1 VKRLGLLIA
10 FVVLAGLGYMFFF
23 PHSNMPPAGKGPTTV
38 ATASPGK
45 GSGKGRSSAIPSI
58 VAATAKTEDVPI
70 SKTVVGNIEPIDT
83 VVIRPQADGVVMV
96 TDVKDGQMVKTGDVL
111 FQLDDRTIRATID
124 KDKAALAKDQ
134 ANLDSANQDL
144 IAAQALSNRKID
156 TQQQA
161 YQALA
166 AVNALKASIAMDT
179 AQIEADEVQLSYM
192 TIKAPIDGRVGVVNT
207 SVGNL
212 VRMADTGSGLLT
224 ITRMAPL
231 RVSFTVA
238 ESDLPTLRDAM
249 KDHPLNVL
257 IKVPGSKNVVAS
269 GPLNFVDSSVDPASG
284 TIVLKADMANENG
297 ALWPGQYVTA
307 TVEIGTPAAGRLADT
322 MATSVATPLIKQF
335 ATIAGIDSIST
346 TNSQGSTSIAIQF
359 VLNRNIDA
367 AAADVQAAIARA
379 QKQLPLEMTTPPSYR
394 KVNPADA
401 PIILLA
407 LKSDVVPLRS
417 STPSPSRS
425 SRRRSRPSTASRRC

>member
-10 FVVLAGLGYMFFF
+10 FVVLAGLGYVFLY
-23 PHSNMPPAGKGPTTV
+23 PHLNAPPAGKGPTTV
-38 ATASPGK
+38 ATATQGK
-45 GSGKGRSSAIPSI
+45 GSGKGRSAAVPSI

-96 TDVKDGQMVKTGDVL
+96 TSVKDGQMVKTGDVL

-166 AVNALKASIAMDT
+166 AVNALKASIAMDQ
-179 AQIEADEVQLSYM
+179 AQIEADQVQLSYM

-238 ESDLPTLRDAM
+238 ESDLPTLRNAM
-249 KDHPLNVL
+249 KERPLNVL

-269 GPLNFVDSSVDPASG
+269 GPLNFVDSSVDTASG
-284 TIVLKADMANENG
+284 TIVLKADVANDNG

-307 TVEIGTPAAGRLADT
+307 TVEIGTHKDAVT
-322 MATSVATPLIKQF
+322 VPL
-335 ATIAGIDSIST
+335 
-346 TNSQGSTSIAIQF
+346 IAIQQGNDGTFAF
-359 VLNRNIDA
+359 VVG
-367 AAADVQAAIARA
+367 ADKKVTKQAVTVVETVGDTAV
-379 QKQLPLEMTTPPSYR
+379 TT
-394 KVNPADA
+394 AG
-401 PIILLA
+401 
-407 LKSDVVPLRS
+407 LKSGDHVVIDGQLHLQDGS
-417 STPSPSRS
+417 SVIETVADSQSAVPALSADEATDPIK
-425 SRRRSRPSTASRRC
+425 TDTVQ

>member
-1 VKRLGLLIA
+1 MKRLGLLIA
-10 FVVLAGLGYMFFF
+10 FVVLAGLGYMFLY
-23 PHSNMPPAGKGPTTV
+23 PHLNAPPAGKGPTTV
-38 ATASPGK
+38 ATATAGK
-45 GSGKGRSSAIPSI
+45 SSGKGRSAAVPSI

-96 TDVKDGQMVKTGDVL
+96 TSVKDGQMVKTGDVL

-166 AVNALKASIAMDT
+166 AVNALKASIAMDQ
-179 AQIEADEVQLSYM
+179 AQIEADQVQLSYM

-238 ESDLPTLRDAM
+238 ESDLPVLRDAM
-249 KDHPLNVL
+249 KERPLNVL

-269 GPLNFVDSSVDPASG
+269 GPLNFVDSSVDTASG
-284 TIVLKADMANENG
+284 TIVLKADVANDNG

-307 TVEIGTPAAGRLADT
+307 TVEIGTHKDAVT
-322 MATSVATPLIKQF
+322 VPL
-335 ATIAGIDSIST
+335 
-346 TNSQGSTSIAIQF
+346 IAIQQGNDGTFAF
-359 VLNRNIDA
+359 VVG
-367 AAADVQAAIARA
+367 ADKKVVKQAVTVVETVGDTAV
-379 QKQLPLEMTTPPSYR
+379 TT
-394 KVNPADA
+394 AG
-401 PIILLA
+401 
-407 LKSDVVPLRS
+407 LKSGDHVVINGQLHLQDGS
-417 STPSPSRS
+417 SVIETVADSDS
-425 SRRRSRPSTASRRC
+425 SVPALSANEVTDPIKTDTVQ

>member
-1 VKRLGLLIA
+1 MKRLGLLIA
-10 FVVLAGLGYMFFF
+10 FVVLAGLGYVFLY
-23 PHSNMPPAGKGPTTV
+23 PHLNAPPAGKGPTTV
-38 ATASPGK
+38 ATATQGK
-45 GSGKGRSSAIPSI
+45 GSGKGRSAAVPSI

-96 TDVKDGQMVKTGDVL
+96 TSVKDGQMVKAGDVL

-166 AVNALKASIAMDT
+166 AVNALKASIAMDQ
-179 AQIEADEVQLSYM
+179 AQIEADQVQLSYM

-249 KDHPLNVL
+249 KERPLNVL

-269 GPLNFVDSSVDPASG
+269 GPLNFVDSSVDTASG
-284 TIVLKADMANENG
+284 TIVLKADVANDNG

-307 TVEIGTPAAGRLADT
+307 TVEIGTHKDAVT
-322 MATSVATPLIKQF
+322 VPL
-335 ATIAGIDSIST
+335 
-346 TNSQGSTSIAIQF
+346 IAIQQGNDGTFAF
-359 VLNRNIDA
+359 VVG
-367 AAADVQAAIARA
+367 ADKKVVKQAVTVVETVGDIAV
-379 QKQLPLEMTTPPSYR
+379 TT
-394 KVNPADA
+394 AG
-401 PIILLA
+401 
-407 LKSDVVPLRS
+407 LKSGDHVVIDGQLHLQDGS
-417 STPSPSRS
+417 SVIETVADSQSAVPALSANEATDPIK
-425 SRRRSRPSTASRRC
+425 TDTVQ